1 MDNAGY
7 IVLSR
12 MAAQLRATSVIA
24 HNVANADTP
33 GFHGSRAV
41 FAEHLSRARAAELP
55 PTGRTLHFSWDR
67 ATWRDTDP
75 GPIRQTGN
83 PLDIAI
89 AGQGYFAVETPQGE
103 RYTRA
108 GRFTLA
114 ADGTIV
120 DMGGNPVLSAAGGP
134 LQIAPG
140 DTDLTVGADGIITGR
155 NGEIGRVRIVRF
167 ENEQNLVAEGER
179 LYAAPAG
186 TDALPVDAPR
196 LVQGALE
203 GANVNAVTE
212 MVRLT
217 EEMRQFQF
225 AVRFAEAENERQT
238 SAIDRLL
245 RRR

>member
-12 MAAQLRATSVIA
+12 MASQLRATAVIA

-33 GFHGSRAV
+33 GFHASRAV
-41 FAEHLSRARAAELP
+41 FAEHLARARATEAP
-55 PTGRTLHFSWDR
+55 AGGRDLHFAWDR

-75 GPIRQTGN
+75 GPLRQTGN
-83 PLDIAI
+83 PLDVAI
-89 AGQGYFAVETPQGE
+89 SGAGYFAVETPQGE

-120 DMGGNPVLSAAGGP
+120 DMGGNPVLSDAGRP
-134 LQIAPG
+134 LRIAPG
-140 DTDLTVGADGIITGR
+140 DTDLTVGADGIVTGR
-155 NGEIGRVRIVRF
+155 NGEVGRFRIVRF
-167 ENEQNLVAEGER
+167 EDEQDLVAEGDR
-179 LYAAPAG
+179 LFAAPAG
-186 TDALPVDAPR
+186 TDPQVVAQPR

-212 MVRLT
+212 MVRMT
-217 EEMRQFQF
+217 EELRQFQF
-225 AVRFAEAENERQT
+225 AVRFAEAENERQ
-238 SAIDRLL
+238 SNAIDRLL

>member
-12 MAAQLRATSVIA
+12 MASQLRATAVIA

-33 GFHGSRAV
+33 GFHASRAV
-41 FAEHLSRARAAELP
+41 FAEHLARARASDAP
-55 PTGRTLHFSWDR
+55 AGGRDLHFAWDR

-75 GPIRQTGN
+75 GPLRQTGN
-83 PLDIAI
+83 PLDVAI
-89 AGQGYFAVETPQGE
+89 SGAGYFAVETPQGE

-120 DMGGNPVLSAAGGP
+120 DMGGNPVLSDAGRP

-140 DTDLTVGADGIITGR
+140 DTDLSVGADGVITGR
-155 NGEIGRVRIVRF
+155 NGEIGRFRVVRF
-167 ENEQNLVAEGER
+167 EDEQDLVAEGDR
-179 LYAAPAG
+179 LFAAPQG
-186 TDALPVDAPR
+186 TDPQPVAQPR

-203 GANVNAVTE
+203 GANVNAVAE
-212 MVRLT
+212 MVRMT
-217 EEMRQFQF
+217 EELRQFQF
-225 AVRFAEAENERQT
+225 AVRFAEAENERQ
-238 SAIDRLL
+238 SNAIDRIL

>member
-12 MAAQLRATSVIA
+12 LSAQLRATAVIA

-33 GFHGSRAV
+33 GFHASRAV

-55 PTGRTLHFSWDR
+55 PAGRDLHFTWDR

-89 AGQGYFAVETPQGE
+89 TGAGYFAVETPQGE

-120 DMGGNPVLSAAGGP
+120 DMGGNAVLSDAGRP

-140 DTDLTVGADGIITGR
+140 DTELTVGADGVVSGR
-155 NGEIGRVRIVRF
+155 NGEIGRLRIVRF
-167 ENEQNLVAEGER
+167 DNEQALAAEGDR
-179 LYAAPAG
+179 LFAAPAG
-186 TDALPVDAPR
+186 SDPIPVEQPR

-203 GANVNAVTE
+203 GANVNAVAE

-217 EEMRQFQF
+217 EELRLFQI
-225 AVRFAEAENERQT
+225 AARFAEAENERQT
-238 SAIDRLL
+238 ATIDRLL

>member
-12 MAAQLRATSVIA
+12 MSAQLRATAVIA
-24 HNVANADTP
+24 HNVANVDTP
-33 GFHGSRAV
+33 GFHATRAV
-41 FAEHLSRARAAELP
+41 FADHLARARATELP
-55 PTGRTLHFSWDR
+55 QGGRDLHFTWDR
-67 ATWRDTDP
+67 ATWRDTEP

-89 AGQGYFAVETPQGE
+89 TGRGYFAVETPEGE

-120 DMGGNPVLSAAGGP
+120 DMGGNAVLSAAGGP

-140 DTDLTVGADGIITGR
+140 DTDLTVGADGIVTGR
-155 NGEIGRVRIVRF
+155 NGEIGRLRIVRF
-167 ENEQNLVAEGER
+167 ENEQALVAEGER

-186 TDALPVDAPR
+186 TDALPVDQPR

-238 SAIDRLL
+238 GAIDRIL

>member
-12 MAAQLRATSVIA
+12 MAAQLRATAVIA
-24 HNVANADTP
+24 QNVANMDTP
-33 GFHGSRAV
+33 GFQASRAV
-41 FAEHLSRARAAELP
+41 FTEHLARARATELP
-55 PTGRTLHFSWDR
+55 LAGRDLHFSWDR
-67 ATWRDTDP
+67 ATWRDTEP

-89 AGQGYFAVETPQGE
+89 TGRGYFTVETPDGE

-120 DMGGNPVLSAAGGP
+120 DMGGNAVLSADGRP
-134 LQIAPG
+134 MRIAPG
-140 DTDLTVGADGIITGR
+140 DTDLTVGADGILTGR
-155 NGEIGRVRIVRF
+155 NGEIGRFRIVRF
-167 ENEQNLVAEGER
+167 ENEQNLVAEGDR
-179 LYAAPAG
+179 LYAAPPG
-186 TDALPVDAPR
+186 TDALPVEQPR

-238 SAIDRLL
+238 NAVDRLL

>member
-12 MAAQLRATSVIA
+12 LAAQLRATAVIA
-24 HNVANADTP
+24 QNVANVDTP
-33 GFHGSRAV
+33 GFQATRAV
-41 FAEHLSRARAAELP
+41 FTEHLARARATELP
-55 PTGRTLHFSWDR
+55 QGARDLHFSWDR
-67 ATWRDTDP
+67 ATWRDTEP

-89 AGQGYFAVETPQGE
+89 TGRGYFAVETPQGE

-120 DMGGNPVLSAAGGP
+120 DTGGNPVLSAAGGP

-140 DTDLTVGADGIITGR
+140 DTDLTVGADGLITGR

-167 ENEQNLVAEGER
+167 ENEQNLMAEGDR
-179 LYAAPAG
+179 LYAAPPG
-186 TDALPVDAPR
+186 TDPQPVERPR

-238 SAIDRLL
+238 SVIDRLL